1 MVLIYTIGS
10 YANENILFKPYD
22 LTNNI
27 TFVKWHNLISDLR
40 RGRFHSEVCPR
51 LRSPEMP
58 DVERIVRGREHV
70 AGSDGHEQRLDVDL
84 EIYKIDHFS
93 SIVYL

>member
-1 MVLIYTIGS
+1 MVLIYTIDS
-10 YANENILFKPYD
+10 YANANILFIFVKPYD

-27 TFVKWHNLISDLR
+27 TFVKWYNLIFDLR

-51 LRSPEMP
+51 LRSPEVP

-70 AGSDGHEQRLDVDL
+70 AGGDGHEQRLDVDL
-84 EIYKIDHFS
+84 EIY
-93 SIVYL
+93 